1 MNPNPSDFPT
11 RTSFRFAA
19 ASRNLDSEPAG
30 TPERKQGNALSAN
43 DAGRAFF
50 VSGMLAECVGFAFR
64 PIDYKRYFRL
74 KK

>member
-1 MNPNPSDFPT
+1 
-11 RTSFRFAA
+11 
-19 ASRNLDSEPAG
+19 LDSEPAG